1 MRTPSSEGQLILF
14 AAPDRTRTADARRAR
29 RRRTGRGNR
38 ESGSRLRM
46 AERLES
52 LAEAAEREMREC
64 RRAGDRMRERDAR
77 DRAAG
82 ARRAAQIL
90 RAAPGGIADI
100 IDGSHPEAA

>member
-1 MRTPSSEGQLILF
+1 MSIRSTQGQLILF
-14 AAPDRTRTADARRAR
+14 PTAARDADHATPRMRRRIRRA
-29 RRRTGRGNR
+29 GGGP
-38 ESGSRLRM
+38 GSRLRM

-90 RAAPGGIADI
+90 RAEPGGIATI